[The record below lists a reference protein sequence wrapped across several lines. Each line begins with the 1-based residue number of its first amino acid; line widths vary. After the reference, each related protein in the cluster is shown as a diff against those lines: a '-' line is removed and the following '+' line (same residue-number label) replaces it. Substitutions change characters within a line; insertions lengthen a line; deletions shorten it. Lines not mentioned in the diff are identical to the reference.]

1 MVTDYLAEHCP
12 VYIPTED
19 TAVVPFKYYFRMDG
33 TVPVRVVNPLT
44 TDNPQELSW
53 YELSARAGN
62 DEFRMYV
69 EGLQVNGIAF
79 ICSMLVRRM
88 NTVFPEFTLDRNM
101 GGIDWSYDFFD
112 TKWSE
117 VVGSCPALIET
128 TFAGSDYLATNIQKL
143 ITEFVKCFTEVAGSE
158 PFGSAEAASIV
169 SGIIS
174 NCVKNTS
181 KTKSYTDLGYTFD
194 VRTLGGT
201 ERTADTYELAVKWSR
216 VNYRQYLQVF
226 EAVRDKLRHG
236 GYADQASQIES
247 VIDIFSTAARDMCR
261 LASQVVRIIPI
272 VATKFDCTLV
282 EVPSTIVYEG
292 VTYYRL
298 LFRRQLIDNRKY
310 GSAIA
315 INRGNGYEI
324 ALTDMQALTNAVI
337 KLDIQYFTQF
347 MLNEGTTPP
356 ATSEVALTSI
366 QRGHVL
372 YTDVNFDGV

>member
-1 MVTDYLAEHCP
+1 MVTDYLADSCP
-12 VYIPTED
+12 VYIPTGD

-44 TDNPQELSW
+44 TDNPQALGW
-53 YELSARAGN
+53 YELSTLAGN

-79 ICSMLVRRM
+79 LCSVLVRRM
-88 NTVFPEFTLDRNM
+88 NTVFPKFTLDRNM

-128 TFAGSDYLATNIQKL
+128 TFASNDYLATNIQKL
-143 ITEFVKCFTEVAGSE
+143 ITEFVKCFTKVASSE
-158 PFGSAEAASIV
+158 PFGSAEAASII

-174 NCVKNTS
+174 TCVKNTS

-194 VRTLGGT
+194 VRTLGDP
-201 ERTADTYELAVKWSR
+201 ERTSDTYELAEKWSH
-216 VNYRQYLQVF
+216 VNYRQYLQMF
-226 EAVRDKLRHG
+226 EAIRDKLRRG
-236 GYADQASQIES
+236 GYADQASQMDS

-272 VATKFDCTLV
+272 IATRFDCTLV
-282 EVPSTIVYEG
+282 SVPSTIVHEG

-298 LFRRQLIDNRKY
+298 LFRRQMVNNRKY

-315 INRGNGYEI
+315 IHRGNGYEI
-324 ALTDMQALTNAVI
+324 ALTDMPTLSNAVI
-337 KLDIQYFTQF
+337 RLDTQYFTQF
-347 MLNEGTTPP
+347 LLNAGTTPP

>member
-19 TAVVPFKYYFRMDG
+19 TAVVPFKYYFRMEG

-44 TDNPQELSW
+44 TANPQALGW
-53 YELSARAGN
+53 YELSTRAGN

-88 NTVFPEFTLDRNM
+88 NTVFPQFTLDRNM

-169 SGIIS
+169 SDIIS
-174 NCVKNTS
+174 TCVKNTS

-194 VRTLGGT
+194 VRTLGDP

-226 EAVRDKLRHG
+226 EAVRDKLRHE

-272 VATKFDCTLV
+272 VATKFDCTMV

>member
-1 MVTDYLAEHCP
+1 VVTDYLAEHCP